1 MEASRELPKVPRSL
15 PCSASIQ
22 RVSAAS
28 DAPCGSGGLKSTI
41 TGPVPSDASAAR
53 LRSRSSTASVLL
65 CPNPNSE
72 SLQRSLSSRHC
83 TREASSVASHAHVSN
98 TDVNSGA
105 DSSERQRPAQD
116 RSARGR
122 SSGVSKL
129 PAICCE
135 ANGTRK
141 PRNASSPRKKR
152 IYPDTPQ
159 HRPESWLPCASL
171 GKFCLSFTQRVQA
184 CRQVASNA
192 REASRDDRRSE
203 PLICRATC

>member
-129 PAICCE
+129 PAIACE
-135 ANGTRK
+135 ASGSRK
-141 PRNASSPRKKR
+141 LETPPRRAKSESP
-152 IYPDTPQ
+152 PQ
-159 HRPESWLPCASL
+159 RRPESWLPCASL
-171 GKFCLSFTQRVQA
+171 AKFCLSFTQRVQA

>member
-22 RVSAAS
+22 RVSVAS

-72 SLQRSLSSRHC
+72 SLQRSFSSRHC
-83 TREASSVASHAHVSN
+83 TREASSVASHAHVSK

-129 PAICCE
+129 PAILLLWGDLSRETPPTPAFCKFWMSTYRHKAPSKSELLARREFVIVHPMPE
-135 ANGTRK
+135 A
-141 PRNASSPRKKR
+141 
-152 IYPDTPQ
+152 
-159 HRPESWLPCASL
+159 WL
-171 GKFCLSFTQRVQA
+171 
-184 CRQVASNA
+184 
-192 REASRDDRRSE
+192 DDRRT
-203 PLICRATC
+203 LCRAPTCLTRQGSWIGPPSLAT

>member
-129 PAICCE
+129 PAIACE
-135 ANGTRK
+135 ASGSRK
-141 PRNASSPRKKR
+141 LETPPRRAKSESPLQR
-152 IYPDTPQ
+152 
-159 HRPESWLPCASL
+159 RPESWLPCASL
-171 GKFCLSFTQRVQA
+171 AKLCLSFTSECKPVDKSRPMRVKL
-184 CRQVASNA
+184 RGTIGA
-192 REASRDDRRSE
+192 RSH
-203 PLICRATC
+203 

>member
-129 PAICCE
+129 PAIACE
-135 ANGTRK
+135 ASGSRK
-141 PRNASSPRKKR
+141 LETPPRRAKSESIR
-152 IYPDTPQ
+152 IR
-159 HRPESWLPCASL
+159 HNSWLPCASF
-171 GKFCLSFTQRVQA
+171 GKFCLAFTLSLRVFIRRVQWP
-184 CRQVASNA
+184 

>member
-53 LRSRSSTASVLL
+53 LRSRSSTTSVLL

-72 SLQRSLSSRHC
+72 SLQRSFSSRHC

-129 PAICCE
+129 PAIACE
-135 ANGTRK
+135 ASGSRK
-141 PRNASSPRKKR
+141 LETPPRRAKSES
-152 IYPDTPQ
+152 IITPQ

-171 GKFCLSFTQRVQA
+171 GKFCLSFTQRVQD
-184 CRQVASNA
+184 CGQVASNA
-192 REASRDDRRSE
+192 KASRDDRRSE

>member
-129 PAICCE
+129 PAIACE
-135 ANGTRK
+135 ASGSRK
-141 PRNASSPRKKR
+141 LETPPRRAKSESP
-152 IYPDTPQ
+152 PQ
-159 HRPESWLPCASL
+159 RRPESWLPCASL
-171 GKFCLSFTQRVQA
+171 AKCCLSFHSVCKPVDKSRPMRVKL
-184 CRQVASNA
+184 RGTIGA
-192 REASRDDRRSE
+192 RSH
-203 PLICRATC
+203 

>member
-122 SSGVSKL
+122 SSCVSKL
-129 PAICCE
+129 PAIACE
-135 ANGTRK
+135 ASGSRK
-141 PRNASSPRKKR
+141 LETPPRRAKSESP
-152 IYPDTPQ
+152 PQ
-159 HRPESWLPCASL
+159 RRSESWLPCASL
-171 GKFCLSFTQRVQA
+171 AKFCLSFTQRVQD
-184 CRQVASNA
+184 CGQVASNA

>member
-53 LRSRSSTASVLL
+53 LRSRSSTASALL

-72 SLQRSLSSRHC
+72 SLQRSFSSRHC

-129 PAICCE
+129 PAIACE
-135 ANGTRK
+135 ASGSRK
-141 PRNASSPRKKR
+141 LETPPRRAKSESP
-152 IYPDTPQ
+152 
-159 HRPESWLPCASL
+159 HNLSL
-171 GKFCLSFTQRVQA
+171 GFRSRRLRNFAFHSHSVCKTVDKSRPMRKLRGTIG
-184 CRQVASNA
+184 A
-192 REASRDDRRSE
+192 RSH
-203 PLICRATC
+203 

>member
-1 MEASRELPKVPRSL
+1 MPRSL

-129 PAICCE
+129 PAIACE
-135 ANGTRK
+135 ATGSRK
-141 PRNASSPRKKR
+141 LETPPRRANCESPPQRR
-152 IYPDTPQ
+152 PD
-159 HRPESWLPCASL
+159 SWLPCASL
-171 GKFCLSFTQRVQA
+171 GKFCLSFTLSLRVFIRRVQWP
-184 CRQVASNA
+184 

-203 PLICRATC
+203 PSH